1 MPARSDGLTPT
12 DETLRDELARTRR
25 DNARLRDELARV
37 ERERAQWERE
47 RDRLRRENER
57 LKSELEAARRAGA
70 RQAAPFSKGPAL
82 AHPKRPGRKAGPAHG
97 RHGQRPVPTDVD
109 EIHEAGLPPAC
120 PHCGGA
126 VHETRVANQ
135 YQEDLPLVQPVVRR
149 FRVHIGRC
157 TQCRRRVQGRHPWQT
172 SDALGAA
179 AVQLGPQAITWAVIL
194 NKQFGVSFG
203 KIATLYHQRLGLTL
217 TRGAI
222 VRALHR
228 TARQAAP
235 TYAALCRTIRGSPMV
250 VPDETGWRVNGRLHW
265 LWAFATPDTTVYAIH
280 AGRGFPEAA
289 VTLGADFGGVLV
301 RDGWAPYRQFT
312 RAAHQTCLAHLLR
325 RSRLLIHDHPRAPLP
340 AAVHSILRRALAL
353 RDRQR
358 AGALSAHGLASARGR
373 LIAQLG
379 TVLGRT
385 STVAEVER
393 FAAHLTGEFLA
404 IFSFLF
410 DPTLDAT
417 NWRAEQALRPAVVT
431 RKLAGGGNRS
441 AHGAHTQQILAS
453 VLRTANQ
460 RGLDAGAIVAGLLH
474 HQAPTVVAALQSPP
488 Q

>member
-1 MPARSDGLTPT
+1 VPDRSEGRPPS
-12 DETLRDELARTRR
+12 DETLRDELARIRR
-25 DNARLRDELARV
+25 DNARLRDELV
-37 ERERAQWERE
+37 HLERE

-57 LKSELEAARRAGA
+57 LKNELDAARRAGA
-70 RQAAPFSKGPAL
+70 RQAAPFSKGPAA
-82 AHPKRPGRKAGPAHG
+82 AHPKRPGRKAGAAHG
-97 RHGQRPVPTDVD
+97 RHGQRPVPVRVD
-109 EIHEAGLPPAC
+109 ETHEAGLPPAC

-135 YQEDLPLVQPVVRR
+135 YQEDLPRVRPVVRR

-157 TQCRRRVQGRHPWQT
+157 TQCHRRVQGRHPWQT

-179 AVQLGPQAITWAVIL
+179 AVQLGPQAIAWAVIL

-280 AGRGFPEAA
+280 AGRGFPQAA
-289 VTLGADFGGVLV
+289 ATLGAEFAGVLV

-312 RAAHQTCLAHLLR
+312 QAAHQTCLAHVLR
-325 RSRLLIHDHPRAPLP
+325 RSRLLTHDHPRAPMP
-340 AAVHSILRRALAL
+340 GAVHAILQRALAL
-353 RDRQR
+353 RDRRR
-358 AGALSAHGLASARGR
+358 AGAISAHGLASARGR

-379 TVLGRT
+379 TVLERT
-385 STVAEVER
+385 STVPEVER
-393 FAAHLTGEFLA
+393 FAAHLTREFSA

-410 DPTLDAT
+410 DPTVDAT

-441 AHGAHTQQILAS
+441 AHGARTQQILAS
-453 VLRTANQ
+453 VLRTAHQ

-474 HQAPTVVAALQSPP
+474 HQAPSVAPALLPPP